1 MRELRKAHI
10 DLIFSTLGITGYDQS
25 IPIDVVPLPNRY
37 ALITSVNN
45 QNTLGAKPYSDDN
58 MAYRHT
64 EIQSFI
70 NVDII
75 DVNDFGFASN
85 AWVDWACGVYED
97 AVRRQLVVDGYSV
110 KETAK
115 TNEVPLPVTTDT
127 LSIQRIVT
135 TFEHW
140 LAKKA

>member
-10 DLIFSTLGITGYDQS
+10 DLILSTLGITGYDQS

-37 ALITSVNN
+37 ALVTSVNN

-70 NVDII
+70 NVDIV

-85 AWVDWACGVYED
+85 AWVDWASEVYEN

-127 LSIQRIVT
+127 LSIQRIVM